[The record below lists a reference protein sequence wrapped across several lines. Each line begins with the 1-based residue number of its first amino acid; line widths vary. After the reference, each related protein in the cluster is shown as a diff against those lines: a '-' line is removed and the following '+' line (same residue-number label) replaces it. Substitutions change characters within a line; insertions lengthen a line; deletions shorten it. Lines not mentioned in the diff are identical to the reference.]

1 MLKKLPALI
10 LLIFLGQFAKA
21 QNEFITIWKPTTA
34 INMDEMVVAPHQVLA
49 NQIWFP
55 GVGQNY
61 TINWEE
67 VGYPQHNGTMS
78 NVTSTTQVL
87 IDFGTALNPVADD
100 VKYRVKVSNG
110 NGSFKQIRFG
120 LIYPNTVSDPVAVF
134 QNLGSIE
141 RILEVEQWGNIQWTS
156 MYSAFTNCRN
166 LKITATDTPNLTSV
180 TDASYM
186 FYKIHA
192 LTVSTSIANWNVS
205 TIKNFKGMFGGV
217 GNSNVDTF
225 NPPISN
231 WNISSAE
238 NLSQMFEGRQ
248 VFNQNLNGW
257 NTSNVT
263 NMSYLFQGTK
273 AFNQPLNSWNT
284 SMVTNMSGMFNNAIF
299 NQSINNW
306 NVSNVTDISNMF
318 HDADY
323 FNQPLSSWNTS
334 NVQNMTAIFAGADSF
349 NQDLGSWNLASVT
362 SASLALSGTSINCV
376 NYSYT
381 LAGWAQNPNTPN
393 NISLSPLIMFTY
405 SPDVVVD
412 RNTLISKGWTM
423 FGDTLGTCQ
432 IKESLST
439 SEAVL
444 SKPSVYPNPASHIIY
459 LKNIS
464 DAKSFIITDL
474 SGRIVLKDSL
484 NRDFINIQT
493 LTPGNYIL
501 QIVTKEKI
509 QSFKFIKK

>member
-1 MLKKLPALI
+1 MLKKISAFI
-10 LLIFLGQFAKA
+10 LFVFVGQFAKA

-34 INMDEMVVAPHQVLA
+34 INMDEMVAAPHQVLA

-61 TINWEE
+61 TISWEE
-67 VGYPQHNGTMS
+67 VGYPQHNGIMP

-87 IDFGTALNPVADD
+87 IDFGNALNPVSDD

-120 LIYPNTVSDPVAVF
+120 LIYPNTITDPVPVF
-134 QNLGSIE
+134 ENLGSIE
-141 RILEVEQWGNIQWTS
+141 RILEVEQWGNIQWLS
-156 MYSAFTNCRN
+156 MYSAFVNCRN
-166 LKITATDTPNLTSV
+166 LKVTATDTPNFNSV

-186 FYKIHA
+186 FYRIPT
-192 LTVSTSIANWNVS
+192 LTVSNSIANWNVS
-205 TIKNFKGMFGGV
+205 TIKNFKGMFGGS
-217 GNSNVDTF
+217 GNLSIDTF
-225 NPPISN
+225 NPPINN

-238 NLSQMFEGRQ
+238 NLSHMFSGRQ

-257 NTSNVT
+257 NTSNVK
-263 NMSYLFQGTK
+263 NMSYLFQSTK
-273 AFNQPLNSWNT
+273 AFNQPLDNWNT
-284 SMVTNMSGMFNNAIF
+284 SMVTDMSHMFTNSVF
-299 NQSINNW
+299 NQSINSW
-306 NVSNVTDISNMF
+306 NISNVTDISHMF

-323 FNQPLSSWNTS
+323 FNKPLSSWNTI
-334 NVQNMTAIFAGADSF
+334 NIQYMTGLFAGADSF
-349 NQDLGSWNLASVT
+349 NQSLGSWNLSSLINAS
-362 SASLALSGTSINCV
+362 AALSGNSIDCV

-393 NISLSPLIMFTY
+393 NISMLPLLMLSY

-412 RNTLISKGWTM
+412 RNILISKGWTF

-439 SEAVL
+439 SEI
-444 SKPSVYPNPASHIIY
+444 SNPKISIYPNPAHHIIY

-464 DAKSFIITDL
+464 NVKSYVITDL
-474 SGRIVLKDSL
+474 SGRMVMKDSL
-484 NRDFINIQT
+484 NKDSINIQN
-493 LTPGNYIL
+493 LTSGTYIL
-501 QIVTKEKI
+501 ELMFKDKI
-509 QSFKFIKK
+509 QRLKFIKK

>member
-1 MLKKLPALI
+1 MLKKLSAFI
-10 LLIFLGQFAKA
+10 LFAFLGQFSKA

-34 INMDEMVVAPHQVLA
+34 INMDEMVVAPHQVAA

-67 VGYPQHNGTMS
+67 VGYPQHNGTMP

-87 IDFGTALNPVADD
+87 INFGVALNPVPDD

-110 NGSFKQIRFG
+110 NGSFNQIRFG
-120 LIYPNTVSDPVAVF
+120 LIYPNTVSDAIAVF
-134 QNLGSIE
+134 ENLGSIE

-166 LKITATDTPNLTSV
+166 LKITATDTPNFNNV

-186 FYKIHA
+186 FYNISP

-205 TIKNFKGMFGGV
+205 TIKNFKGMFGGSV
-217 GNSNVDTF
+217 ASPNDTF
-225 NPPISN
+225 NPQISN

-238 NLSQMFEGRQ
+238 DLSHMFEARLA
-248 VFNQNLNGW
+248 FNQNLNSW

-263 NMSYLFQGTK
+263 NMSYLFYGTK
-273 AFNQPLNSWNT
+273 AFNQPLDNWNT
-284 SMVTNMSGMFNNAIF
+284 SMVTNMSHMFNNAVF
-299 NQSINNW
+299 NQSINSW

-323 FNQPLSSWNTS
+323 FNKPLSSWNTS
-334 NVQNMTAIFAGADSF
+334 NVQNMSAIFAGADSF
-349 NQDLGSWNLASVT
+349 NQDLGSWDLSSLTN
-362 SASLALSGTSINCV
+362 ASLALSGTSINCA

-393 NISLSPLIMFTY
+393 NISISPLIMLSY

-412 RNTLISKGWTM
+412 RNILISKGWTI

-432 IKESLST
+432 IKEGLST
-439 SEAVL
+439 SETT
-444 SKPSVYPNPASHIIY
+444 KPKIAIYPNPAQDIIY

-464 DAKSFIITDL
+464 NVKSFVITDL
-474 SGRIVLKDSL
+474 SGRMVMKDSL
-484 NRDFINIQT
+484 NKDFINIQM
-493 LTPGNYIL
+493 LTPRNYIL
-501 QIVTKEKI
+501 QLVTKEKI
-509 QSFKFIKK
+509 ESFKFIKK

>member
-1 MLKKLPALI
+1 MLKKIPVLL

-34 INMDEMVVAPHQVLA
+34 ANMDELVAAPHPVEA

-67 VGYPQHNGTMS
+67 VGYPQHNGTMP

-87 IDFGTALNPVADD
+87 IDFGAALNPVPDD

-110 NGSFKQIRFG
+110 NGSFNQIRFG
-120 LIYPNTVSDPVAVF
+120 LIYPNTVLDAVAVF

-156 MYSAFTNCRN
+156 MYSAFTNCMN
-166 LKITATDTPNLTSV
+166 LKITATDTPNFNSV

-186 FYKIHA
+186 FYKIPA

-205 TIKNFKGMFGGV
+205 TIKNFKGMFGGS
-217 GNSNVDTF
+217 GISSNDTF

-238 NLSQMFEGRQ
+238 NLSQMFGGRQ

-263 NMSYLFQGTK
+263 NMSYLFHGTK
-273 AFNQPLNSWNT
+273 AFNQPLDNWNT
-284 SMVTNMSGMFNNAIF
+284 SMVTNMSSMFNNAVF
-299 NQSINNW
+299 NQSINSW

-318 HDADY
+318 HDADH
-323 FNQPLSSWNTS
+323 FNKPLSSWNTS
-334 NVQNMTAIFAGADSF
+334 NIENMNGTFAGADSF
-349 NQDLGSWNLASVT
+349 NQNLGNWDLSSLT
-362 SASLALSGTSINCV
+362 SASLALSGTSMNCV

-393 NISLSPLIMFTY
+393 NISISPLIMFTY

-412 RNTLISKGWTM
+412 RNTLISKGWTI
-423 FGDTLGTCQ
+423 FGDTLGTCE
-432 IKESLST
+432 IKERLAT
-439 SEAVL
+439 SET
-444 SKPSVYPNPASHIIY
+444 SNPKISIYPNPAHDIIY

-464 DAKSFIITDL
+464 NAKSFVITDL
-474 SGRIVLKDSL
+474 SGRIVMKDL
-484 NRDFINIQT
+484 INKDLINIQD
-493 LTPGNYIL
+493 LTSGTYIL
-501 QIVTKEKI
+501 ELITKDKI
-509 QSFKFIKK
+509 QSLKFIKK

>member
-1 MLKKLPALI
+1 MLKKLSALI
-10 LLIFLGQFAKA
+10 LLVFLGQFAKA

-34 INMDEMVVAPHQVLA
+34 INMDEMVAAPHQVLA

-67 VGYPQHNGTMS
+67 IGYPQHNGTMP

-87 IDFGTALNPVADD
+87 IDFGTALNPVSDD

-110 NGSFKQIRFG
+110 NGIFKQIRFG
-120 LIYPNTVSDPVAVF
+120 LIYPNTISDPIPVF
-134 QNLGSIE
+134 ENLGSIE
-141 RILEVEQWGNIQWTS
+141 RILEVEQWGNIQWIS
-156 MYSAFTNCRN
+156 MYSAFVNCRN
-166 LKITATDTPNLTSV
+166 LKITATDTPNLNSV

-217 GNSNVDTF
+217 GSSNDDTF

-238 NLSQMFEGRQ
+238 NLSQMFGGRQ

-257 NTSNVT
+257 NTSNVKD
-263 NMSYLFQGTK
+263 MSHLFQATK
-273 AFNQPLNSWNT
+273 AFNQPLNNWNT
-284 SMVTNMSGMFNNAIF
+284 SMVTDMSHMFSNSVF
-299 NQSINNW
+299 NQSINSW
-306 NVSNVTDISNMF
+306 NVSNVTDISDMF

-323 FNQPLSSWNTS
+323 FNKPLSSWNTS

-349 NQDLGSWNLASVT
+349 NQDLGSWDLSSLTN
-362 SASLALSGTSINCV
+362 ASLALSGNSIDCV

-381 LAGWAQNPNTPN
+381 IAGWAQNPNTPN
-393 NISLSPLIMFTY
+393 NISISPLMMLSY

-423 FGDTLGTCQ
+423 FGDTLGSCQ
-432 IKESLST
+432 IKEGLST
-439 SEAVL
+439 SETTNPKI
-444 SKPSVYPNPASHIIY
+444 SIYPNPAHDIIY

-464 DAKSFIITDL
+464 NVKSYVITDL
-474 SGRIVLKDSL
+474 SGRMVMKDSL
-484 NRDFINIQT
+484 SQDSINIQH
-493 LTPGNYIL
+493 LTSGTYIL
-501 QIVTKEKI
+501 ELIFKDKI
-509 QSFKFIKK
+509 QSLKFIKK

>member
-1 MLKKLPALI
+1 MLKKLSALI
-10 LLIFLGQFAKA
+10 LFVFLGQFAKA

-61 TINWEE
+61 MISWEE
-67 VGYPQHNGTMS
+67 VGYPQHNGTMP

-166 LKITATDTPNLTSV
+166 LKITATDTPNFNIV

-186 FYKIHA
+186 FYNIA
-192 LTVSTSIANWNVS
+192 TLTVSTSIANWNVS
-205 TIKNFKGMFGGV
+205 TIKNFKGMFGSSV
-217 GNSNVDTF
+217 NSANDTF
-225 NPPISN
+225 NPQISN

-238 NLSQMFEGRQ
+238 NLSHMFESRQ
-248 VFNQNLNGW
+248 AFNQNLNGW
-257 NTSNVT
+257 NTSNVK
-263 NMSYLFQGTK
+263 NMSYLFHASK
-273 AFNQPLNSWNT
+273 AFNQSLNNWNT
-284 SMVTNMSGMFNNAIF
+284 SMVTDMSHMFSNSVF

-349 NQDLGSWNLASVT
+349 NQDLGSWNLSSLT
-362 SASLALSGTSINCV
+362 NASLALSGTSINCV

-393 NISLSPLIMFTY
+393 NISMSPLIMFTY
-405 SPDVVVD
+405 SPDVVVE
-412 RNTLISKGWTM
+412 RNTLISKGWTI
-423 FGDTLGTCQ
+423 FGDTLGSCQ
-432 IKESLST
+432 IKEGLST
-439 SEAVL
+439 SETTNPKI
-444 SKPSVYPNPASHIIY
+444 SIYPNPAHDIIY

-464 DAKSFIITDL
+464 NAKSFVITDL
-474 SGRIVLKDSL
+474 SGRIMMKDSL
-484 NRDFINIQT
+484 NKDFINIQNLSSGT
-493 LTPGNYIL
+493 YIL
-501 QIVTKEKI
+501 ELITKEKI
-509 QSFKFIKK
+509 QSLKFIKK